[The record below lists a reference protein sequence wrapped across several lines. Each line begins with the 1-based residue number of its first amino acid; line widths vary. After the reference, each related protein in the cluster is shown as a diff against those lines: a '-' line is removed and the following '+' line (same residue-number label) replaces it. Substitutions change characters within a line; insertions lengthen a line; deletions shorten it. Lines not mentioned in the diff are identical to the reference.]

1 MIIFYEATGDI
12 AFLKFKGKFSENTF
26 DMSLELSSNPS
37 PGNLLISDPFLNDE
51 NFGRSVVLLCE
62 HQVTGSFGLVVNN
75 PSILHLGDLVEE
87 LSFLEAEVYVG
98 GPVEQ
103 NTLHFLYFG
112 SKLLADSK
120 SLGEGLWWG
129 GDFKE
134 LVQLLKV
141 GDLLPAQVRFFIGY
155 SGWDS
160 GQLDAELQEKSW
172 IVYKG
177 LFEQQF
183 FEKPANQLWK
193 VLMKNMG
200 GDFMLQANYPLDPRL
215 N

>member
-37 PGNLLISDPFLNDE
+37 PGNLLLSDPFLNDE

-62 HQVTGSFGLVVNN
+62 HQVTGSFGLVVNK

-129 GDFKE
+129 GDFKG